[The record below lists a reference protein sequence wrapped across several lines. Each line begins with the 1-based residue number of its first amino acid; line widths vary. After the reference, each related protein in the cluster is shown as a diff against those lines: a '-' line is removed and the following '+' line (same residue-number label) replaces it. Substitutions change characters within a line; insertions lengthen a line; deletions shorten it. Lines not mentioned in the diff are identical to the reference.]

1 MVRVRVKPIL
11 FNIYI
16 NSYVSELECFAR
28 MKASEPGGVLYELH
42 APSPA
47 GHVVGN
53 DIIVYDQLSMI
64 VMLPKPIFIG
74 CNGWWIY
81 YLRS

>member
-28 MKASEPGGVLYELH
+28 MKASEPGGVLYELYANIH
-42 APSPA
+42 RLQWLVDTLSTLLRLI
-47 GHVVGN
+47 GL
-53 DIIVYDQLSMI
+53 IVNIRRTKL
-64 VMLPKPIFIG
+64 
-74 CNGWWIY
+74 
-81 YLRS
+81 